1 MIYCCEICGLINLNM
16 KWRMFKGSDIFIKI
30 KLDECVYVNLMR
42 LLIWCVNMVVSGCC
56 DLL

>member
-1 MIYCCEICGLINLNM
+1 M

-42 LLIWCVNMVVSGCC
+42 LLIWCVNMVVNGCC